1 MDGCPFDSYNKTMTF
16 MLQRVLVVLS
26 LLGASVFAQYNGCT
40 SASRGSSS
48 PARQTHNPAATDN
61 PPRSDVAASNTTR
74 LNPPAFS
81 DTFRSGTLDA
91 TKWFIDT
98 GNAPGNI
105 AGANQGTLSADHVD
119 LSTGMLR
126 LTLTQSVSG
135 TLATSVGA
143 EIRSK
148 QPFGYGTYVWVA
160 RAASTSATPNGAGS
174 AVSGTVTDVFNYIDN
189 SQTEID
195 FEYEG
200 QSPSTLEMTNYSTV
214 SNSQSTSTTV
224 PGADSSFHEYK
235 FIWSAAKIEFYVD
248 GTLVSTHTQHIPSAP
263 AAALINLWGT
273 NSKSFGGVATGG
285 VTRYLYV
292 SSFSYTPSSD

>member
-1 MDGCPFDSYNKTMTF
+1 MTF
-16 MLQRVLVVLS
+16 MLHRVLIVLC
-26 LLGASVFAQYNGCT
+26 LLGASVFAQYYGCVA
-40 SASRGSSS
+40 ASRSSS
-48 PARQTHNPAATDN
+48 NPSRQDHNPAASDS
-61 PPRSDVAASNTTR
+61 PPRGGVAAASGAR
-74 LNPPAFS
+74 LNPAAFG
-81 DTFRSGTLDA
+81 DTFSGGTLDT
-91 TKWFIDT
+91 TKWFVDT
-98 GNAPGNI
+98 GKAPGNI
-105 AGANQGTLSADHVD
+105 AGANQGTLSVDHVD

-126 LTLTQSVSG
+126 LTLTQSVAG
-135 TLATSVGA
+135 DLATSVGA

-148 QPFGYGTYVWVA
+148 QLFGYGTYVWLA
-160 RAASTSATPNGAGS
+160 RAASTSATPNGTGS

-200 QSPSTLEMTNYSTV
+200 QAPSTLEMTNYSTV

-235 FIWSAAKIEFYVD
+235 LIWSATKIDFYID

-273 NSKSFGGVATGG
+273 NSKSFGGVATSG

-292 SSFSYTPSSD
+292 SSFSYTPLSD

>member
-1 MDGCPFDSYNKTMTF
+1 MTF
-16 MLQRVLVVLS
+16 IQRVLVVLS
-26 LLGASVFAQYNGCT
+26 LLGASVFAQYYGCA
-40 SASRGSSS
+40 SASRSSSS
-48 PARQTHNPAATDN
+48 PATQDHKPAATDS
-61 PPRSDVAASNTTR
+61 PPGGGGKANGGTR

-81 DTFRSGTLDA
+81 DTFSGGTLDA

-105 AGANQGTLSADHVD
+105 AGVNQGTLSADHVD

-126 LTLTQSVSG
+126 LTLTQSLSG
-135 TLATSVGA
+135 ALAASVGA

-148 QPFGYGTYVWVA
+148 QLFGYGTYVWVA
-160 RAASTSATPNGAGS
+160 RAASSSATPNGAGS

-200 QSPSTLEMTNYSTV
+200 QFPSTLEMTNYSTV
-214 SNSQSTSTTV
+214 SNSQSTSKTV
-224 PGADSSFHEYK
+224 PSADSSFHEYK
-235 FIWSAAKIEFYVD
+235 FIWSAAKIDFYVD
-248 GTLVSTHTQHIPSAP
+248 GTLASTHTQHIPSAP

-292 SSFSYTPSSD
+292 SSFSYTPLSD